1 MTSPVEE
8 QSAPPK
14 LYEHCVTV
22 FEQMREEATPAQVE
36 GTHALV
42 YEGFLTR
49 LFNKLSLATPY
60 YTSVMQ
66 ALRKMGCVKQLSR
79 GGGAS
84 PSKWELLQEPTVE
97 LFTNAQA
104 KRLVDNSWRGQV
116 TQQLHDITERVGD
129 LEEILAAI
137 TEQKA
142 S

>member
-1 MTSPVEE
+1 MTSPAEE

-22 FEQMREEATPAQVE
+22 FAQMRKEATATQVE
-36 GTHALV
+36 GSHALV

-66 ALRKMGCVKQLSR
+66 ALRKMGCVKKLSR
-79 GGGAS
+79 GGGAP

-97 LFTNAQA
+97 LLNNAQA
-104 KRLVDNSWRGQV
+104 KKLVDNSWRGQM
-116 TQQLHDITERVGD
+116 TQQVHDLNERVG
-129 LEEILAAI
+129 
-137 TEQKA
+137 
-142 S
+142 